1 VKRGLHACAGAI
13 QTIMQLLRKPETC
26 SAAITML
33 GKTVELC
40 ADKVRLS
47 EGCLIAKL
55 PSSYAGYSAI
65 STNYCRCWD

>member
-1 VKRGLHACAGAI
+1 MSMSSAGAI

-40 ADKVRLS
+40 AEQVPPPSPTASSSTKVF
-47 EGCLIAKL
+47 G
-55 PSSYAGYSAI
+55 
-65 STNYCRCWD
+65 